1 MAHPFKAYDVRGIYG
16 KDIDTDLAYK
26 IGRAFVY
33 YLKARTIA
41 VGRDMR
47 DSSDPLSKSLI
58 EGLTDSGADVLD
70 IGLASTDML
79 YFASIDLGTDG
90 AIMVTAS
97 HNPKEYNGLKFTR
110 ANAVPIGIESGL
122 ADIETIVR
130 KGDFPKISSKGKVQK
145 VELLDKF
152 IKFMHSFVKPSEL
165 KPLSVVIDAGN
176 GMGGLVMPGLLKGSP
191 LKITP
196 MFYELDGN
204 FPNHEANP
212 LEAHNRVALEA
223 KVKEIGAD
231 LGVGLDGDADRAF
244 FVDGKGNFC
253 SGDFILGLL
262 AKEVLKQH
270 PGSIIAYDVRC
281 SRFVTDTVAK
291 LGGKSVMGKVGHA
304 YAKLLMKEIGAEF
317 GGEVSGHY
325 YFRYKNAYFDS
336 GNLTT
341 LVLLKVL
348 SDYNISLEKAMEETK
363 GYCISGEINSTV
375 TDPDAKMEEIIER
388 YKGKV
393 DKILDVDGISL
404 INKDWWANIRKSNTE
419 PLLRLNCEAY
429 NTKDM
434 EKHRDELLSIIRS

>member
-1 MAHPFKAYDVRGIYG
+1 MANPFKAYDVRGIYG
-16 KDIDTDLAYK
+16 KDVDDALAYK
-26 IGRAFVY
+26 IGEAFVH
-33 YLKARTIA
+33 YLKAKTVA

-47 DSSDPLSKSLI
+47 ESS
-58 EGLTDSGADVLD
+58 D

-110 ANAVPIGIESGL
+110 SNAVPIGIDSGL
-122 ADIETIVR
+122 ADIETLVR
-130 KGDFPKISSKGKVQK
+130 SGDLTNVSAKGKYQK

-152 IKFMHSFVKPSEL
+152 IKFMHSFIKPIEL

-176 GMGGLVMPGLLKGSP
+176 GMGGLVMPKLLQGSP
-191 LKITP
+191 LKVTP

-212 LEAHNRVALEA
+212 LEEHNRVALEA

-244 FVDGKGNFC
+244 FVDGKGRFC

-281 SRFVTDTVAK
+281 SRFVTDTVHR
-291 LGGKSVMGKVGHA
+291 LGGKTVMGKVGHA
-304 YAKLLMKEIGAEF
+304 YAKLLMKEVGAEF

-348 SDYNISLEKAMEETK
+348 SDQNISLEKALEETR
-363 GYCISGEINSTV
+363 GYYISGEINSKV
-375 TDPDAKMEEIIER
+375 ADPDAKMKEVLEK
-388 YKGKV
+388 YKNKV
-393 DKILDVDGISL
+393 DKILDIDGLSL
-404 INKDWWANIRKSNTE
+404 VAKDWWANIRKSNTE

-429 NTKDM
+429 TKAGM
-434 EKHRDELLSIIRS
+434 ESLRDDILSIIRS